1 MNVIRDHDLISGWDG
16 FFKLVLLIINSLV
29 SHSVSMVTSVAFI
42 SQFIYRWELGV
53 SSSQANAEIDSVG

>member
-42 SQFIYRWELGV
+42 SQFIHIWELGFRRLKLMQK
-53 SSSQANAEIDSVG
+53 SAR